1 MKASYAILAL
11 ILLTACVP
19 IPVAPVKNVTT
30 VSEPQQVIFNRTAQ
44 VPPPFTTVVQQR
56 RNDNITWG
64 YDEAGN
70 LVLVNGTAKTSVL
83 SYENDKLVRIDD
95 GVKPLT
101 LAYDSEGRLVGAEKG
116 IRKWAF
122 TYNSRGQLVEMRDD
136 ENLHVLYDSKQRLS
150 SVARDSGTS
159 TEFAYDSRNRTNAM
173 YRFGIKTDLAYDSE
187 SRLKLLA
194 RADDHLVLAYWRY
207 NLLSSLSGTM
217 YGMKETVNYGPNDI
231 ELISN
236 VEKNDFASLN
246 PALPERRFHA
256 FNTFLFCTRF
266 RKLPVI
272 FDGQSWVI
280 FHEYMKGDIK
290 DYLLISYVCD
300 FLP

>member
-1 MKASYAILAL
+1 MKAAYAILAL

-19 IPVAPVKNVTT
+19 IPVAPVKNATKPA
-30 VSEPQQVIFNRTAQ
+30 EQHVIINQTE
-44 VPPPFTTVVQQR
+44 VVIPPPFTTVVQQR

-83 SYENDKLVRIDD
+83 SYENNKLVRIDD
-95 GVKPLT
+95 GIKPLT
-101 LAYDSEGRLVGAEKG
+101 LAYDAQGRLVSADKG
-116 IRKWAF
+116 VRHWTFA
-122 TYNSRGQLVEMRDD
+122 YNSRSQLVEMADD
-136 ENLHVLYDSKQRLS
+136 ENVHILYDSKQRLS

-159 TEFAYDSRNRTNAM
+159 TEFAYDAMNRTGTM
-173 YRFGIKTDLAYDSE
+173 FRFGIKTNLAYDSE
-187 SRLKLLA
+187 NRLKLLE
-194 RADDHLVLAYWRY
+194 RGDDHLVLAYWRY

-231 ELISN
+231 ALISN
-236 VEKNDFASLN
+236 VEKNDFTSMNAS
-246 PALPERRFHA
+246 LPERRYHA

-280 FHEYMKGDIK
+280 FHEYMQGDIK
-290 DYLLISYVCD
+290 DYLLIDFVCD
-300 FLP
+300 YLP